1 MTYRVNPANNLKAEA
16 DRLEQFLT
24 QRESFYSPWG
34 YSDLLQGLQEEGY
47 TFPPMGITP
56 VVEELVRR
64 GFLVVEE
71 EPEGQEEE

>member
-1 MTYRVNPANNLKAEA
+1 MYRVNPEGALHALANALQDELATMRPHGPRFHLAEIDVA
-16 DRLEQFLT
+16 YTAVAGEN
-24 QRESFYSPWG
+24 PAIP
-34 YSDLLQGLQEEGY
+34 LQD
-47 TFPPMGITP
+47 